1 MADLFHADLTN
12 SGLIYK
18 HKRPGRITIVNK
30 HRDKLTDILSRFSH
44 IANSEPKSI
53 YSKNDKL
60 RAIGAHGF
68 IDFNEYLAYK
78 RAKNRD
84 YKYAIIDNE
93 VIMTSSKSDNL
104 QQKPNRLSNIFYTL
118 EVPQSPKTFDNEFAE
133 IMANTVI
140 EKMSG
145 PFSKTIVANI
155 SNYQDLEYARK
166 KYPGMFL
173 DQGYELQADYGDVCD
188 RCGKPINRKPGNTNF
203 LCYDCN
209 KIVNEN
215 KRPLTRGSILKQ
227 PSEQVILSSL

>member
-1 MADLFHADLTN
+1 MK
-12 SGLIYK
+12 K
-18 HKRPGRITIVNK
+18 HEVTSPDGEDDYYTI
-30 HRDKLTDILSRFSH
+30 DEGFGLTDKMNITVYDS
-44 IANSEPKSI
+44 
-53 YSKNDKL
+53 SKVN
-60 RAIGAHGF
+60 
-68 IDFNEYLAYK
+68 
-78 RAKNRD
+78 
-84 YKYAIIDNE
+84 
-93 VIMTSSKSDNL
+93 KSDNL
-104 QQKPNRLSNIFYTL
+104 PRKPNRLSNIFYTL
-118 EVPQSPKTFDNEFAE
+118 EVPQSSKTFDNEFAE

-188 RCGKPINRKPGNTNF
+188 RCGKPINRNPGNTNF